1 MRTALAAAEVPQPAF
16 AAFTDPDDVP
26 DVGYPCVVKPVGLSG
41 SRGVIRADDQA
52 TAVAAAHRAHDIAG
66 GGALLVEEYLPGD
79 EVAVEGL
86 LRDGT
91 LDVLAVFDK
100 PDPLV
105 GPYFEETMF
114 VTPSRLPK
122 AALAEVARV
131 TQEAAS
137 ALGLAEGPI
146 HAELR
151 VDGGKASVIEVAA
164 RSIGGLCARA
174 LRFGAG
180 ISLEEVILRHA
191 LGRGL
196 DGLVRE
202 DGASGVMMI
211 PIPRAG
217 VLNGV
222 NGRDAALAVA
232 GVVGL
237 EITIPVTR
245 RVEPLPEG
253 DRYLG
258 FIFARGQRPNRS
270 RHRCARPTRR
280 WKSTSRQPRRVC
292 VDGGDLL
299 MRVALVACYE
309 LGHQPLHV
317 AAPAAKLRER
327 GHEVRCLDLSVQP
340 WDPELVTWAERMA
353 FSVPMHTATRI
364 ARRGIEAVRA
374 SRGDLP
380 VACYGLYAGTTADAA
395 DCAIAGE
402 ADDALIAWV
411 EGRDPVGVVHLGRE
425 AAQGGQPLPARD
437 LLPPLDGYARLARD
451 GR

>member
-1 MRTALAAAEVPQPAF
+1 VDRVLLLLPTATYRAADFVAAARSLGVEVVVGSEQRPVLADTMGDRAVVVPLDDPDAAAVAIEELDGRRPIDAVVAVDDQGVLVAARAGERLGFPHNSPEAAARTRDKVSMRTALAAAEVPQPTF

-26 DVGYPCVVKPVGLSG
+26 DVGFPCVIKPVGLSG

-52 TAVAAAHRAHDIAG
+52 AAIAAAHRAHDIASG
-66 GGALLVEEYLPGD
+66 GELLVEEYLPGD

-86 LRDGT
+86 LREGN

-114 VTPSRLPK
+114 VTPSRLPE

-151 VDGGKASVIEVAA
+151 VDGGKASIIEVAA

-202 DGASGVMMI
+202 EGASGVMMI

-217 VLNGV
+217 TLDGV
-222 NGRDAALAVA
+222 RGRDAALAVE
-232 GVVGL
+232 GIVGL

-258 FIFARGQRPNRS
+258 FIFARGATPDAVEASLRTAN
-270 RHRCARPTRR
+270 A
-280 WKSTSRQPRRVC
+280 
-292 VDGGDLL
+292 
-299 MRVALVACYE
+299 ALE
-309 LGHQPLHV
+309 I
-317 AAPAAKLRER
+317 
-327 GHEVRCLDLSVQP
+327 DIS
-340 WDPELVTWAERMA
+340 
-353 FSVPMHTATRI
+353 
-364 ARRGIEAVRA
+364 
-374 SRGDLP
+374 
-380 VACYGLYAGTTADAA
+380 
-395 DCAIAGE
+395 
-402 ADDALIAWV
+402 
-411 EGRDPVGVVHLGRE
+411 
-425 AAQGGQPLPARD
+425 
-437 LLPPLDGYARLARD
+437 
-451 GR
+451 